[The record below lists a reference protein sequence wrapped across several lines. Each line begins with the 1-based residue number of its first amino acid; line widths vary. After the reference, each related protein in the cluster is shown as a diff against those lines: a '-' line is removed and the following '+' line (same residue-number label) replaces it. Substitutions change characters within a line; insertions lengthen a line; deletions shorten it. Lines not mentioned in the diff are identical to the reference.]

1 MLTCSS
7 SADLGNRE
15 DQALGIVED
24 SDVGIFVLVKVFGAE
39 DRAGQAGKELACV
52 IAEQYR
58 YRRGRLLQ
66 EGKWS
71 NCPFNDI
78 QAVLTLSMASSH
90 RAFFEINQQNE
101 FKGYSVVC
109 LAVSRGK
116 AMVGTLGENQF
127 FLLRKGELH
136 RIVSGTSGVRRSTV
150 DRVSSQRSFD
160 NLQLHQRQYNEIV
173 AFDLLPDDR
182 CILCD
187 AEIGDAILGT
197 KASIAMIEKGG
208 IKGLGGILTEKQRSE
223 RGAFPVL
230 MVEARYDDPPEEQ
243 DVIRNDENL
252 GSIAALRNVY
262 LLQDL
267 DYAQILKIRE
277 ISTVS
282 DHGVGLPVILQ
293 GSTGNSIYVIISGEV
308 TVQMGGAVLAVLKN
322 ADHFG
327 EMALLNHSR
336 RNASVYPKSPTRLL
350 TIPGDALR
358 KLLVEDPNIGV
369 RLLWQ
374 LATELS
380 NRLVNANQKLQAKAR
395 TEKDLVQDQDSL
407 KVELGFSNIG
417 ES

>member
-1 MLTCSS
+1 MLRCSS
-7 SADLGNRE
+7 SADLGSGNE
-15 DQALGIVED
+15 TTLGVFED
-24 SDVGIFVLVKVFGAE
+24 SDVGIYVLVKVYGVV
-39 DRAGQAGKELACV
+39 DRVGQAGKELAEV

-58 YRRGRLLQ
+58 YRRGRLVQ

-71 NCPFNDI
+71 TCSLNDV

-101 FKGYSVVC
+101 FKGFTVIC
-109 LAVSRGK
+109 LAISRGK
-116 AMVGTLGENQF
+116 AIVGSLGDNQF
-127 FLLRKGELH
+127 LLLRKGELH
-136 RIVSGTSGVRRSTV
+136 RIISGTGGVRRTSV

-160 NLQLHQRQYNEIV
+160 NLQLHHRQYNEI
-173 AFDLLPDDR
+173 ATFDLLPGDR

-187 AEIGDAILGT
+187 VEVAEAILST
-197 KASIAMIEKGG
+197 KSSIAMIEQGG
-208 IKGLGGILTEKQRSE
+208 IRGLDGILTEKQKKES
-223 RGAFPVL
+223 GSFPV
-230 MVEARYDDPPEEQ
+230 MIVEAHHDNPPNEE
-243 DVIRNDENL
+243 DKIRTDEIL
-252 GSIAALRNVY
+252 GSIATLRKVY

-277 ISTVS
+277 IATVS

-308 TVQMGGAVLAVLKN
+308 TVQMGDAVLAVLKS

-358 KLLVEDPNIGV
+358 KLLVEDPAIGV

-380 NRLVNANQKLQAKAR
+380 NRLVSANQKLQMKAMA
-395 TEKDLVQDQDSL
+395 EQNQDQDTL

-417 ES
+417 DS